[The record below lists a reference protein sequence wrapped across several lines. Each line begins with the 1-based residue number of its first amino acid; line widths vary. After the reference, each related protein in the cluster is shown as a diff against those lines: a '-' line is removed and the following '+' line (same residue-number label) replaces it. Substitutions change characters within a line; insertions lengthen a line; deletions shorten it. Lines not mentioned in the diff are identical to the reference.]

1 MSQRSRP
8 GSPDVEVFETTT
20 DVVEEQLENGQLQL
34 AEKANAKLKCGHI
47 WVLFQKKKKFQQQV
61 QDNALCSL

>member
-20 DVVEEQLENGQLQL
+20 DVVEEQSKNGQLQL
-34 AEKANAKLKCGHI
+34 VEKANAKSEVWAHMG
-47 WVLFQKKKKFQQQV
+47 VVSKKIQQQV
-61 QDNALCSL
+61 